1 MAGKVAVSDSA
12 SIHRFP
18 SFDGVTIAWS
28 ELGQG
33 RPVLLLHGLFSNAE
47 VNWLRWGTAGLL
59 AMAGFR
65 VILPDLRAH
74 GRSEAPRDGAAYPPD
89 VLVRDIEQLLLHLRL
104 DDFDVAGYSLGART
118 TVRLVV
124 RGLRPRRVVLAGMG
138 LEGIVH
144 SEQRTQFFLRA
155 IETRHQAAPGSPEW
169 LAGQFMKSN
178 GIDPEAAAH
187 LLRSQVQTRIEELS
201 AISMP
206 TMVSCGADDRDNGSG
221 LELAQALPNA
231 RYVAVPGNHMTAVT
245 RPEFASA
252 IVEFLAG
259 PDVE

>member
-1 MAGKVAVSDSA
+1 MT
-12 SIHRFP
+12 HRFP

-33 RPVLLLHGLFSNAE
+33 RPLVLLHGLFSNAE
-47 VNWLRWGTAGLL
+47 VNWLRWGTAGIL
-59 AMAGFR
+59 ATAGFR
-65 VILPDLRAH
+65 VIFPDLRAH
-74 GRSEAPRDGAAYPPD
+74 GRSEAPRDEKAYPPD
-89 VLVRDIEQLLLHLRL
+89 VLARDIEQLVVHLQL
-104 DDFDVAGYSLGART
+104 DDFDLAGYSLGSRT

-124 RGLRPRRVVLAGMG
+124 RGMHPRRVVLAGMG

-144 SEQRTQFFLRA
+144 SEARTRFFLRA
-155 IETRHQAAPGSPEW
+155 IEARHQAAPGSPEW

-178 GIDPEAAAH
+178 GIDPEAAVH
-187 LLRSQVQTRIEELS
+187 LLRSQVQTRLEELS

-206 TMVSCGADDRDNGSG
+206 AMVTCGADDHDNGSG

-245 RPEFASA
+245 RPEFAGA
-252 IVEFLAG
+252 IRDFLAETA
-259 PDVE
+259 PE

>member
-1 MAGKVAVSDSA
+1 VSDPA

-33 RPVLLLHGLFSNAE
+33 RPLVLLHGLFSNSD

-59 AMAGFR
+59 AEAGFR

-74 GRSEAPRDGAAYPPD
+74 GRSEAPRDEAAYPPD
-89 VLVRDIEQLLLHLRL
+89 VLARDIEQLLLHLQL
-104 DDFDVAGYSLGART
+104 DDFDLAGYSLGART

-124 RGLRPRRVVLAGMG
+124 RGLSPRRVVLAGMG
-138 LEGIVH
+138 LEGIVR
-144 SEQRTQFFLRA
+144 SEERTRFFLRA
-155 IETRHQAAPGSPEW
+155 IETRASAAPGSPEW

-187 LLRSQVQTRIEELS
+187 LLRSQVPTRLEELS

-206 TMVSCGADDRDNGSG
+206 TLVVLGADDRDNGSG

-245 RPEFASA
+245 RHELAST
-252 IVEFLAG
+252 IGDFLSS
-259 PDVE
+259 